1 MNPSER
7 WLAALATIKPPIGRN
22 GPAPHR
28 PLLLLALLDLIE
40 EGRVPGTTLD
50 RTPELTFRF
59 LAYWRVVAARR
70 SQKPDIRMPF
80 HHLSSKGFWKA
91 QTGDGQPSKS
101 RNTTARVILD
111 AGFREALGDASYRLA
126 ARQLIISR
134 YFDKAEQLGLFAAA
148 GLSVPTEDGTTE
160 LEQRV
165 TAATA
170 ATAAKRGREAR
181 FRLLVVAAYNYTC
194 ALTGYRLITMNAGSL
209 VDAAHIHQFSASG
222 NNHPTNGLAL
232 SKNAHW
238 LFDNGLWTIR
248 EDFTV
253 HVAEGHFFE
262 SHPHGLGLLSHR
274 NQKIRLPDDELL
286 WPAQEH
292 LAWHRTQKFARG
304 A

>member
-1 MNPSER
+1 
-7 WLAALATIKPPIGRN
+7 
-22 GPAPHR
+22 
-28 PLLLLALLDLIE
+28 
-40 EGRVPGTTLD
+40 VPECVLV

-59 LAYWRVVAARR
+59 LTYWRVIAARR

-80 HHLSSKGFWKA
+80 HHLSSQGFWVP
-91 QTGDGQPSKS
+91 QTSEGQLSKS
-101 RNTTARVILD
+101 RNTTARVVLD
-111 AGFREALGDASYRLA
+111 ASFHDALDDPVYRLA

-134 YFDKAEQLGLFAAA
+134 FFEKPEQAGLFLAA
-148 GLSVPTEDGTTE
+148 GLPVPPEATMAE
-160 LEQRV
+160 LEQR
-165 TAATA
+165 AATA
-170 ATAAKRGREAR
+170 TAVKRGREAR

-209 VDAAHIHQFSASG
+209 VDAAHIHQFSDSR

-253 HVAEGHFFE
+253 QVAVAHFFE
-262 SHPHGLGLLSHR
+262 SHPLGLGLLSHR
-274 NQKIRLPDDELL
+274 DQKIILPENKEL

-292 LAWHRTQKFARG
+292 LAWHRSHKFVRSS
-304 A
+304 